1 MFARAAPRFR
11 PRPYGAAAD
20 SMDTDATRLAS
31 QGLDVASSLA
41 VTGINARA
49 ARKLEQEKRKT
60 AKATKKYD
68 IKIEA
73 SKSKSAEAQAKAA
86 AAEAAARQ
94 AEAAAKSKAETTKY
108 AVFGGVGL
116 AAILAGVLIVKTF
129 KR

>member
-1 MFARAAPRFR
+1 MNRYTHRRFR
-11 PRPYGAAAD
+11 QQAFGAAAK
-20 SMDTDATRLAS
+20 SMETDATRLAS
-31 QGLDVASSLA
+31 QGIDVASSLA

-60 AKATKKYD
+60 SKATKKYD

-73 SKSKSAEAQAKAA
+73 SRSKSEAAKAKAA
-86 AAEAAARQ
+86 EAEAAARKAE
-94 AEAAAKSKAETTKY
+94 AEAASKAQTTKY

-116 AAILAGVLIVKTF
+116 AAILAGVLIVKTI

>member
-1 MFARAAPRFR
+1 MNRYTHRRFR
-11 PRPYGAAAD
+11 QYGEV
-20 SMDTDATRLAS
+20 DAQTAVDLAKV
-31 QGLDVASSLA
+31 GTEAVASIA

-60 AKATKKYD
+60 SKATKKYD

-73 SKSKSAEAQAKAA
+73 SRSKSEAAKAKAA
-86 AAEAAARQ
+86 EAEAAARKAE
-94 AEAAAKSKAETTKY
+94 AEAASKAQTIKY

-116 AAILAGVLIVKTF
+116 AAILAGVLIVKTI